1 MIWENSANH
10 ISIFLT
16 WIINNDLLS
25 KIHDENKEDILK
37 VKARKMIGY
46 EFLAKNYDM
55 VLSREDLLKKSLNLL
70 IIFMKIISICIVI
83 SLRIIHIKKFLVLVF
98 HGMIMMKYRQISLNQ
113 IIKLI

>member
-37 VKARKMIGY
+37 VKA
-46 EFLAKNYDM
+46 
-55 VLSREDLLKKSLNLL
+55 
-70 IIFMKIISICIVI
+70 
-83 SLRIIHIKKFLVLVF
+83 
-98 HGMIMMKYRQISLNQ
+98 
-113 IIKLI
+113 